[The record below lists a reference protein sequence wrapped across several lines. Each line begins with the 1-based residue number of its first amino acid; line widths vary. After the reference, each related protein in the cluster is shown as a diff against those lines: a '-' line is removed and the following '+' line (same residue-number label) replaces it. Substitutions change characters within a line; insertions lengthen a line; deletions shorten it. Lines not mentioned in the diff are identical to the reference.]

1 MRLVLPRSL
10 ASPSGVTA
18 RHTLRCGVD
27 EAGRG
32 PLAGAVYAAA
42 VILDPSKEIIGLAD
56 SKTLSEKK
64 RLRLEEQI
72 VRDAL
77 GYAVAWAT
85 VAEID
90 QINILQAS
98 LLAMKRAVEALSAMP
113 DEAIVDGLHVPQIR
127 IPAKAMVDG
136 DRHIVEISA
145 ASILAKN
152 ARDREMVK
160 LSEKYPEY
168 GFAQH
173 KGYGTKAHMLAL
185 QQHGPCPIHRMSFT
199 PVRLAGAR
207 QALWKVAN

>member
-1 MRLVLPRSL
+1 MKQSRVM
-10 ASPSGVTA
+10 
-18 RHTLRCGVD
+18 LRCGVD

-42 VILDPSKEIIGLAD
+42 VILDPGKKVVGLAD

-64 RLRLEEQI
+64 RLLLEESI
-72 VRDAL
+72 LRDAL
-77 GYAVAWAT
+77 SYAVAWAT

-98 LLAMKRAVEALSAMP
+98 LLAMKRAVEALTTPA
-113 DEAIVDGLHVPQIR
+113 DEAIVDGLHIPKTT

-136 DRHIVEISA
+136 DQHIEEISA

-152 ARDREMVK
+152 ARDREMVR
-160 LSEKYPEY
+160 LSEQYPDY

-185 QQHGPCPIHRMSFT
+185 QQHGPCPIHRMSFA
-199 PVRLAGAR
+199 PVRLAGAQ
-207 QALWKVAN
+207 QAFWKVAS

>member
-1 MRLVLPRSL
+1 MM
-10 ASPSGVTA
+10 PSRA
-18 RHTLRCGVD
+18 ILRCGVD

-42 VILDPSKEIIGLAD
+42 VILDPEKKIAGLAD

-64 RLRLEEQI
+64 RLLLEEYI
-72 VRDAL
+72 LRDAL
-77 GYAVAWAT
+77 SYAVAWAT

-90 QINILQAS
+90 QFNILQAS
-98 LLAMKRAVEALSAMP
+98 LLAMKRAVEALATP
-113 DEAIVDGLHVPQIR
+113 ADEAIVDGLHIPKIK

-136 DRHIVEISA
+136 DQHVEEIAA

-152 ARDREMVK
+152 ARDREMVR
-160 LSEKYPEY
+160 LSEQYPEY

-185 QQHGPCPIHRMSFT
+185 QQHGPCPIHRMSFA
-199 PVRLAGAR
+199 PVRLTGAQQSLLR
-207 QALWKVAN
+207 VAI